1 MNVLIGSKQRRAICQ
16 GFNLKPE
23 VEKQTFILSLES
35 NKVKIN
41 AERIQKPLIWSS
53 VTRLEIEAASLC
65 QGDSVQSKVAGSI
78 LTSMIP

>member
-1 MNVLIGSKQRRAICQ
+1 MLTHIYGIKKKMVLMNLLIGSKQRRAICQ

-41 AERIQKPLIWSS
+41 AERIQKPLI
-53 VTRLEIEAASLC
+53 
-65 QGDSVQSKVAGSI
+65 
-78 LTSMIP
+78 